1 MKKVIVFL
9 TALTLMFS
17 VAGCGKEVVVN
28 EYGEETPVYGDLIE
42 ISHRDYDITRRES
55 LVYDKNTKVMYW
67 YFYNIYNIW
76 DGCVSVSPYYIVD
89 KNGKPEI
96 GVYKKNYEP

>member
-1 MKKVIVFL
+1 MKKAIVFL

-17 VAGCGKEVVVN
+17 AAGYGKEVVVN
-28 EYGEETPVYGDLIE
+28 EYGEETFVYGDLIE
-42 ISHRDYDITRRES
+42 ISHRDYNTTKRES

-67 YFYNIYNIW
+67 YFYDTW
-76 DGCVSVSPYYIVD
+76 DGCMSVSPYYIVD